1 MSKRGDTGGGSSPES
16 QGWGSPLWGSRAVRC
31 SVLGLLG
38 SGVSRVDLFG
48 AEVMHDHPIGVSC
61 KRAAGKENDLGVRTA
76 SKRIQVLTGK
86 RTLPGATPEATYS
99 NHKEQCGHHL
109 GHISKQ
115 RMRSMP
121 FNYMGNFSFNLLNLK
136 KLLKYS

>member
-1 MSKRGDTGGGSSPES
+1 MSQRETLVVALSQS
-16 QGWGSPLWGSRAVRC
+16 QGRVSPLWGSRAIRC

-38 SGVSRVDLFG
+38 SGVSSWVDLFG
-48 AEVMHDHPIGVSC
+48 AVMRPPHWGILQIRC
-61 KRAAGKENDLGVRTA
+61 RKENDLGVRTA

-109 GHISKQ
+109 RSHIQ
-115 RMRSMP
+115 TEDEVHAIQLHGE
-121 FNYMGNFSFNLLNLK
+121 FFF
-136 KLLKYS
+136 

>member
-61 KRAAGKENDLGVRTA
+61 KRAAGKENDLGVPLREYKFLLENAPYQEPPQKLPT
-76 SKRIQVLTGK
+76 LTIK
-86 RTLPGATPEATYS
+86 SSVATISVTYP
-99 NHKEQCGHHL
+99 NRG
-109 GHISKQ
+109 
-115 RMRSMP
+115 
-121 FNYMGNFSFNLLNLK
+121 
-136 KLLKYS
+136 